1 MSARAAQDVKPTLLR
16 KVAAGCISGAVAAF
30 VANPIETVKV
40 RMQGAAGSGSG
51 GVGETLS
58 VLMRDAGA
66 RGAISGRRAAHGARR
81 GDHGDAGV
89 CVRVCVFVIVCVSVR
104 VWCVQG
110 RPTGAGGGAECVCMK
125 LLNCLGAEGECSA
138 LVVSTPPGVRRC

>member
-1 MSARAAQDVKPTLLR
+1 MSARAAQDVKPTLPR

-58 VLMRDAGA
+58 VLMRDAGLV
-66 RGAISGRRAAHGARR
+66 GAISGRRDAHGARR

-89 CVRVCVFVIVCVSVR
+89 CVRVCVCDCVRERACVVCTRSSHWR
-104 VWCVQG
+104 GWWC
-110 RPTGAGGGAECVCMK
+110 
-125 LLNCLGAEGECSA
+125 
-138 LVVSTPPGVRRC
+138 